1 MGNQV
6 CGVLVACVR
15 KLGFARDLFY
25 GAQYK
30 KLWQQQVNQCSL
42 KLEDLKRPD
51 YKNIVKE
58 SRCAAEPVF
67 KSSAAREENNGVIH
81 KLLMGNSFL
90 ALRSTDMDDFLLL
103 LLQCTTYVHLLEWDE
118 VCHKEYLI

>member
-1 MGNQV
+1 MAAASKPMFFETWRGQTTN
-6 CGVLVACVR
+6 
-15 KLGFARDLFY
+15 K
-25 GAQYK
+25 
-30 KLWQQQVNQCSL
+30 
-42 KLEDLKRPD
+42 
-51 YKNIVKE
+51 IVKE

-90 ALRSTDMDDFLLL
+90 ALWSTDMDDFLLL

-118 VCHKEYLI
+118 VCHKEYLIWRLILGDEISSFPFV

>member
-6 CGVLVACVR
+6 CGALVACVR

-42 KLEDLKRPD
+42 KLEVLKRPD

-58 SRCAAEPVF
+58 SRSVLLNQF
-67 KSSAAREENNGVIH
+67 SKARPPEKKTME
-81 KLLMGNSFL
+81 SF
-90 ALRSTDMDDFLLL
+90 TN
-103 LLQCTTYVHLLEWDE
+103 C
-118 VCHKEYLI
+118 

>member
-1 MGNQV
+1 M
-6 CGVLVACVR
+6 
-15 KLGFARDLFY
+15 
-25 GAQYK
+25 
-30 KLWQQQVNQCSL
+30 

-90 ALRSTDMDDFLLL
+90 ALRSTDMDDFS
-103 LLQCTTYVHLLEWDE
+103 TPTPSMYD
-118 VCHKEYLI
+118 VCAPIGVG

>member
-1 MGNQV
+1 MAH
-6 CGVLVACVR
+6 LPACVR

-42 KLEDLKRPD
+42 KLEVLKRLD
-51 YKNIVKE
+51 LTTKNIVEE

-103 LLQCTTYVHLLEWDE
+103 LLQCTTYVHLL
-118 VCHKEYLI
+118 